1 MAQRPILDV
10 FAHHSHRLSGNL
22 TNSPVTVSHTS
33 SGQFDPD
40 AVLGAA
46 PEDGFALV
54 YRLADMPGHDFWN
67 DDGYAR
73 VPPTA
78 KGTLQIVD
86 LRGGVSS
93 RFEST
98 FDNLHVNV
106 PRRALDT
113 LAEQI
118 GARPV
123 RSLSVPDLW
132 ETRDPMFEALN
143 VGLLRAVHHPDEIDP
158 LVADQLLLAMLAHVA
173 TAYGGM
179 KRPSP
184 GLRGALTAR
193 QLDRAKDL
201 LAADLSAPPMIADIA
216 GLVGVSPSH
225 FSRAFKSAAGVAPS
239 VWLLQHRI
247 GRAKDMLLGSDL
259 SLVDIAMRVG
269 FADQSHFTHAFTRF
283 VGTAPGIWR
292 RRNGRT

>member
-10 FAHHSHRLSGNL
+10 FAHHALRLSGSL
-22 TNSPVTVSHTS
+22 PNSPVTVSHTS
-33 SGQFDPD
+33 STQFDRD

-73 VPPTA
+73 VPATA
-78 KGTLQIVD
+78 KGTLQVVD

-98 FDNLHVNV
+98 FDNLHVNL

-123 RSLSVPDLW
+123 QSLSVPDAW

-143 VGLLRAVHHPDEIDP
+143 VGLLRAVHHPGEIDQ
-158 LVADQLLLAMLAHVA
+158 LVADQLMLAMLAHVA

-179 KRPSP
+179 KRASP
-184 GLRGALTAR
+184 GLRRGLTAG
-193 QLDRAKDL
+193 QLQRAKDL
-201 LAADLSAPPMIADIA
+201 LAADLAALPMIGDIA
-216 GLVGVSPSH
+216 RMIGVSPSH
-225 FSRAFKSAAGVAPS
+225 FSRAFKSAAGVSPS
-239 VWLLQHRI
+239 VWLLHHRI
-247 GRAKDMLLGSDL
+247 AHAKDMLVSSHLP
-259 SLVDIAMRVG
+259 LVDIALRCG
-269 FADQSHFTHAFTRF
+269 FADQSHFTHAFSRLTG
-283 VGTAPGIWR
+283 VPPGTWR
-292 RRNGRT
+292 RDGRT